1 MLVIDTIK
9 NYIMKKLLLL
19 TLGIGFIAAS
29 CGTKEKQM
37 SSSNTDSTAADTAMP
52 AVADTM
58 TTTTVPMD
66 SAKVDSVASPATR

>member
-1 MLVIDTIK
+1 
-9 NYIMKKLLLL
+9 MKKLLLL

-37 SSSNTDSTAADTAMP
+37 SSSNTDSTATDTAMP
-52 AVADTM
+52 AAPSVADTM

-66 SAKVDSVASPATR
+66 SMKVDSAASPATR